1 MAGRKVRDGDADR
14 LFYRSI
20 SCFASR
26 NACSKGKKRMHRII
40 MTLPTLSIFVAASL
54 LAAMPREA
62 ISDTTQTRAIETKAQ
77 GAMRRGLD
85 WLAEVQNP
93 DGSWSNPNYPALTAL
108 GLWAFTRSDHPD
120 RDAICEQAAAFV
132 ATFAQEDGGIYK
144 PATGGRGSG
153 GLSTYNTAICMT
165 ALHAC
170 NKHRYAP
177 LLLKAREFMASSQLV
192 GDSPGAGGFG
202 YNQPSS
208 FVGTDSGAARQERA
222 DLSNTGWALQA
233 MRVTQDLED
242 LRSGGKPVDINWAQA
257 LKFIE
262 RLQRRDPDDPENHG
276 GFGYDPT
283 GERGGMTPKSSGA
296 VALRGFGSMTYAG
309 IESMIYAQVDR
320 NDPRVRSAIA
330 WAARHWSVDENPGM
344 GLRGLFYYY
353 NLMGKALRL
362 SGSDALRRDDGSMI
376 EWKRELLEK
385 IISLQ
390 KPDGSWVNTDSQF
403 WEGDAAL
410 VTAYAILALQ
420 YAQGG
425 LNE

>member
-1 MAGRKVRDGDADR
+1 MLAGT
-14 LFYRSI
+14 SI
-20 SCFASR
+20 A
-26 NACSKGKKRMHRII
+26 RIV
-40 MTLPTLSIFVAASL
+40 TSPVELPTVKEKMKEPRRIMPVPTLAILIGVWLLDALPCKAS
-54 LAAMPREA
+54 PDPTSG
-62 ISDTTQTRAIETKAQ
+62 ITIEIQAQ
-77 GAMRRGLD
+77 VAMRRGLD
-85 WLAEVQNP
+85 WLAGVQNP
-93 DGSWSNPNYPALTAL
+93 DGSWSNPNFLALTAL
-108 GLWAFTRSDHPD
+108 GLWAFTRSDHPGRDTICD
-120 RDAICEQAAAFV
+120 RASAFV
-132 ATFAQEDGGIYK
+132 SSFTQDDGGIYK

-165 ALHAC
+165 ALHAY
-170 NKHRYAP
+170 NKHRYIS

-208 FVGTDSGAARQERA
+208 FVGTDSGEARQERA

-257 LKFIE
+257 LQFIE
-262 RLQRRDPDDPENHG
+262 RLQRQDTEDPDNHG

-283 GERGGMTPKSSGA
+283 GERGGMTPKSSGT

-320 NDPRVRSAIA
+320 ADPRVRSAIA

-390 KPDGSWVNTDSQF
+390 KTDGSWVNTDSQF